1 MAEKFKAGEATEWNS
16 QGNMGRGKVK
26 RKLTQRTLIKG
37 HVVAD
42 AQRAAA
48 SDEAYP
54 DYDPSEPKELIDPA
68 EQSDG

>member
-37 HVVAD
+37 HAVAGPE
-42 AQRAAA
+42 RAGAR
-48 SDEAYP
+48 DEAYP
-54 DYDPSEPKELIDPA
+54 DYDPREPQQLIDPA